1 MKVTLVVA
9 MALNR
14 VIGRDNA
21 LPWHLPE
28 DLKRFRALTMGKPV
42 VMGRRTFESIGRAL
56 PGRTNIVVSRQPE
69 LGLPEGV
76 LLAASVPDA
85 LLLAHEVAA
94 RDGVGECMV
103 IGGADVYRQCLP
115 FAERI
120 ELTLIEREVE
130 GDVRFPEFAHADWR
144 ETARERHA
152 GAGDPALRFSFLTL
166 ERVHPA
172 AGLPSP
178 DRFGL

>member
-76 LLAASVPDA
+76 LGHLV
-85 LLLAHEVAA
+85 
-94 RDGVGECMV
+94 
-103 IGGADVYRQCLP
+103 GGADIVLALEVQLHT
-115 FAERI
+115 AGVALVSDVGET
-120 ELTLIEREVE
+120 TLRTT
-130 GDVRFPEFAHADWR
+130 G
-144 ETARERHA
+144 
-152 GAGDPALRFSFLTL
+152 
-166 ERVHPA
+166 
-172 AGLPSP
+172 
-178 DRFGL
+178 